1 MSEEINNQQ
10 TTVTIPG
17 LTAADAAYADMVIP
31 VARGTGDYGL
41 TVTQLQAYMQNAL
54 SPITEEERQKLQDL
68 KNAPTDWSGTQS
80 EYNALTSYDAGRWYF
95 IVNDDAVIALYRGG
109 SLVWAVPNCVG
120 QFSDDSTPDDWYWW
134 PNGVKTALPVDP
146 VTKRFSFYYPDVLQ
160 TAAYLFAGGSSTNA
174 MVNGT
179 LIRLERIPLIAKF
192 SNALCG
198 LKACETYPV
207 IDCSEVAP
215 VYGAYYDMNYVILN
229 SKLPRDIYFRN
240 TEKITQFEMAI
251 NNGETSSTPTRV
263 WGLDFSRVQA
273 LKNRAFG
280 IATCIIQGVNL
291 GKRQELSVANLY
303 AVYWGN
309 DTVQSGSR
317 QSVVDT
323 LLANSFDRAT
333 AGYSPVTL
341 QLSEQTVAA
350 LTADEIA
357 AITAKGYTIT
367 SHSTPPIIN

>member
-41 TVTQLQAYMQNAL
+41 TIEQLQAYMQNAL

-68 KNAPTDWSGTQS
+68 KNAPVDWSGTQS
-80 EYNALTSYDAGRWYF
+80 EYNDLTSYDAGRWYF

-120 QFSDDSTPDDWYWW
+120 QFSDDSTPDDWFWW
-134 PNGVKTALPVDP
+134 PNGMKTALPVDP
-146 VTKRFSFYYPDVLQ
+146 ATKRFSFYYPDVLQ

-174 MVNGT
+174 ISNSALT
-179 LIRLERIPLIAKF
+179 RLERIPLIAKY

-207 IDCSEVAP
+207 IDCSGVAP
-215 VYGAYYDMNYVILN
+215 AYGIYYDMNYVILN

-263 WGLDFSRVQA
+263 WGLDFSRTQA

-280 IATCIIQGVNL
+280 VATCIIQGVNL

-323 LLANSFDRAT
+323 LLTNSFDRAT

-350 LTADEIA
+350 LTTDEIA

-367 SHSTPPIIN
+367 SHSTPPQ